1 MRTRSTMR
9 DRRRFLKKA
18 GLAAGAG
25 ALLALGPG
33 RGLAAAAHADAK
45 ADQSR
50 KGRGYRLTAHIRRYY
65 QKAGL

>member
-18 GLAAGAG
+18 GLAAGA
-25 ALLALGPG
+25 LLALGPG
-33 RGLAAAAHADAK
+33 RRPAAAADAGATAGK
-45 ADQSR
+45 SR
-50 KGRGYRLTAHIRRYY
+50 KGRGYRPTAHIRSYY

>member
-33 RGLAAAAHADAK
+33 RRLAAAADAGATAGK
-45 ADQSR
+45 SR
-50 KGRGYRLTAHIRRYY
+50 KGRGYRPTGHIRSYY

>member
-18 GLAAGAG
+18 GFAAG

-33 RGLAAAAHADAK
+33 RRPAATADAGATAGK
-45 ADQSR
+45 SR
-50 KGRGYRLTAHIRRYY
+50 KGRGYRPTGHIRSYY